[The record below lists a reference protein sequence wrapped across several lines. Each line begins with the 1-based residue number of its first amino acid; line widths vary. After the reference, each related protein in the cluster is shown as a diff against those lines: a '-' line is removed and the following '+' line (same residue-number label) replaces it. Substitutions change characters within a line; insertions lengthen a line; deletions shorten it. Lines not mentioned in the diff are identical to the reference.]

1 MLNNSLKLLASAIV
15 LVSIDSVYL
24 YFIKDYF
31 ANQVKVIQGSPI
43 KLNYVATI
51 ICYLFLIFGLNYFV
65 IQRNRTVQDAFL
77 LGLIIYGVYETTS
90 KALFNKWSWLTVL
103 IDTLWGGI
111 LFALTTYIV
120 LHLLKV

>member
-65 IQRNRTVQDAFL
+65 IQRNRTAQDAFL

-120 LHLLKV
+120 LHLF